1 MDDRP
6 MKKARMLAEIASI
19 QKQAKVLAVQKN
31 RGAHY
36 ERLAREAEERVA
48 KLRESIATIEAELA
62 AAKQ

>member
-48 KLRESIATIEAELA
+48 KLRESIAAIEAELA
-62 AAKQ
+62 AAKP

>member
-48 KLRESIATIEAELA
+48 KLRESIATIDAELA

>member
-36 ERLAREAEERVA
+36 EPVSYTHLTLPTILRV
-48 KLRESIATIEAELA
+48 
-62 AAKQ
+62 

>member
-48 KLRESIATIEAELA
+48 KLRESIAAIEAELA
-62 AAKQ
+62 AAKS